1 MQYLTIEHM
10 GQVFK
15 IGPSK
20 ICGRQPLKNLLKAV
34 FRKCYLVH
42 SWILCP
48 ICFLLLVFFIT
59 EATKLSAI
67 TLVISNV
74 FVNDNVH
81 ADQLSLTH
89 FMPIVSFY
97 NPLKKSEN
105 HMFPDVFRRYRKDMS
120 GIYWV
125 ARNTVTVCLLSV
137 VLLQYLAK

>member
-1 MQYLTIEHM
+1 MQEIYWNFFIRWGRKTCGYIWDK
-10 GQVFK
+10 VFK
-15 IGPSK
+15 SGPSK

-105 HMFPDVFRRYRKDMS
+105 HMFPDVFRRYRKT
-120 GIYWV
+120 WV
-125 ARNTVTVCLLSV
+125 VFIELLE
-137 VLLQYLAK
+137 VL